1 MFYDP
6 NKAALTDGEYLSDS
20 MPADHL
26 VDGEWA
32 FIYTSDQMTA
42 LLNSGEG
49 ENNKVN
55 YYPLLKGDLTAKGY
69 VYNGWT
75 LSHSK
80 ANGTSETKTYDVS
93 KYNQDAF
100 RIYKTVFADTDDYQF
115 LLTANWTPR
124 YSVAFHE
131 NAGTDPVTNMPSK
144 NPSDS
149 FAASD
154 FSGAGQTKVFSD
166 KGSVPAKDPQRAN
179 YVFLGWSTDE
189 NTTSSSP
196 LLTRTNAGVT
206 VALTDCTTAVE
217 GSFRADLYA
226 VWTNGYEVSY
236 QLTGTVPNGASD
248 LPESRKY
255 PTGTHNIPVE
265 PDMTAPGY
273 NFSGWTVSSAPT
285 GFTVSGGKFDMPD
298 GDVLFTGSFTPHSYN
313 VIYKANGATHATKP
327 YSYGTEVTV
336 GSGVADP
343 TKANAV
349 FNGWKYVSGL
359 SGESAIANGKFT
371 MPENTVKFRAVFK
384 QNLRLIYDANGR
396 TADNIPSDE
405 EFDVKPGESVTR
417 PLDSQ
422 KIPETS
428 GELFR
433 YWSTSPDGGEARN
446 VTVSYK
452 QNGLVLDSGRF
463 NVRAY
468 AVWSKKYTV
477 SYKAYDI
484 DGNQITLD
492 PAIYGATEVYDGD
505 EYTIAAPLTDSNY
518 AFVGWIAEE
527 PDGLEII
534 QSADGTKTFTM
545 PKANVVLTGR
555 FSDVAPVEFSIT
567 YRSGLTENDE
577 GFTRELG
584 TSHTFKV
591 TADADGKATVKAL
604 ANDSPELGYVREGY
618 TFTGWKLTRV
628 QPNPSPGGNEMISAP
643 LAFAANGLIASGEVI
658 SIDSSVTL
666 TAQWAKKPAAGP
678 GKDSEKPSS
687 PGTGESDLPL
697 CIAFNLAII
706 SMLAAGTVLRKR
718 KAN

>member
-1 MFYDP
+1 MP
-6 NKAALTDGEYLSDS
+6 DS
-20 MPADHL
+20 EVIFEA
-26 VDGEWA
+26 E
-32 FIYTSDQMTA
+32 
-42 LLNSGEG
+42 
-49 ENNKVN
+49 
-55 YYPLLKGDLTAKGY
+55 
-69 VYNGWT
+69 
-75 LSHSK
+75 
-80 ANGTSETKTYDVS
+80 
-93 KYNQDAF
+93 
-100 RIYKTVFADTDDYQF
+100 
-115 LLTANWTPR
+115 
-124 YSVAFHE
+124 
-131 NAGTDPVTNMPSK
+131 
-144 NPSDS
+144 
-149 FAASD
+149 
-154 FSGAGQTKVFSD
+154 FSD
-166 KGSVPAKDPQRAN
+166 TYPVSYTARKDNADYTLPAGYETQRFVKGA
-179 YVFLGWSTDE
+179 E
-189 NTTSSSP
+189 
-196 LLTRTNAGVT
+196 VT
-206 VALTDCTTAVE
+206 VKGNPPDI
-217 GSFRADLYA
+217 
-226 VWTNGYEVSY
+226 NGYS
-236 QLTGTVPNGASD
+236 
-248 LPESRKY
+248 
-255 PTGTHNIPVE
+255 
-265 PDMTAPGY
+265 
-273 NFSGWTVSSAPT
+273 FSGWSVQSPT
-285 GFTVSGGKFDMPD
+285 GLTVTNGKFTMPEGGVTLYGEYTVKRANVTYYD
-298 GDVLFTGSFTPHSYN
+298 DDDTQVGDEQTYLVGD
-313 VIYKANGATHATKP
+313 
-327 YSYGTEVTV
+327 EVTK
-336 GSGVADP
+336 GLDE
-343 TKANAV
+343 
-349 FNGWKYVSGL
+349 NGNEVSTPSHEGFTFVEWEIKDN
-359 SGESAIANGKFT
+359 SISETSIASNGKFT

-545 PKANVVLTGR
+545 PKANVILTGR